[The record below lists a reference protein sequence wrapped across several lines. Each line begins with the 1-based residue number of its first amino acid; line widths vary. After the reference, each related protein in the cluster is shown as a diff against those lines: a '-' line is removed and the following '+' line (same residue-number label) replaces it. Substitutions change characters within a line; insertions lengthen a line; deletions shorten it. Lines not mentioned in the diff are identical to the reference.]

1 MLNSAAV
8 GAGRMTRGACATTA
22 ACSGVMVWCMGAV
35 SGESAGGRGAVNDD
49 LLVMA
54 DCSLVLGR
62 RSVFIL
68 TCSRLRARREG
79 YARDLSQMIAR
90 ADRRWTKKDEGRAAL
105 VLHLTRGA

>member
-1 MLNSAAV
+1 
-8 GAGRMTRGACATTA
+8 
-22 ACSGVMVWCMGAV
+22 MGAV

-68 TCSRLRARREG
+68 NSFSPPDVLGGARARLKRDDSTHRPSLNKKAVADAEAKGEG
-79 YARDLSQMIAR
+79 VKLR
-90 ADRRWTKKDEGRAAL
+90 
-105 VLHLTRGA
+105 